1 MITESHKHGMCEC
14 AERRNSKVT
23 LGDTMILRDV
33 FVNAVTGGEDEKID
47 DETLPEDRWVRQR
60 CIAWQ

>member
-47 DETLPEDRWVRQR
+47 DETLPEDR
-60 CIAWQ
+60 